1 MNTKIVRSIE
11 SAVIDG
17 FLKAMENDKETFTSI
32 DEVFKKMN
40 SMKKTHFLND
50 DDIAS
55 LKKKKSGVSGRPK
68 NSWMLFLKKY
78 REDHPGN
85 GKSGKEISQE
95 ASQKWKS
102 MSEKDKL
109 SFTNEAEKLMNE
121 WKAIQKKESVSTDN
135 EKVNE
140 KSIETDD
147 EKKDNKKTKSDK
159 KVTKSDV
166 KEVINWDYFG
176 GEHTHIDYVM
186 YLKSSTKHQW
196 GYCINDDKFHIL
208 IKSGKEGGKPQF
220 LEKSFDTKDKMDK
233 YIQKETASREK
244 KGYAKC

>member
-11 SAVIDG
+11 SAVIDS
-17 FLKAMENDKETFTSI
+17 FLKAMENEKETFTSI
-32 DEVFKKMN
+32 EEVFKKMN
-40 SMKKTHFLND
+40 SLKKTQFLTD

-55 LKKKKSGVSGRPK
+55 LKKKKSSVSGRPK

-109 SFTNEAEKLMNE
+109 SFTNEAQKLMNE
-121 WKAIQKKESVSTDN
+121 WKATQKKDSVSTDD
-135 EKVNE
+135 E
-140 KSIETDD
+140 KSVETDD
-147 EKKDNKKTKSDK
+147 EKKDTKKIKSDEKIANTKSN
-159 KVTKSDV
+159 DV
-166 KEVINWDYFG
+166 KEDINWDYFG
-176 GEHTHIDYVM
+176 GEQTQIDYVM
-186 YLKSSTKHQW
+186 YSKSTTKHQW
-196 GYCINDDKFHIL
+196 GYCMNNDNFHIL
-208 IKSGKEGGKPQF
+208 IKSGKEGGKAQF
-220 LEKSFDTKDKMDK
+220 QEKSFESKDMMDK
-233 YIQKETASREK
+233 YIKKETASREK